1 MKVLNIENLNKKYEK
16 FELKNISF
24 SLDEG
29 KIVGFIG
36 RNGAGKTTAI
46 KSIMNFIQID
56 DGDITF
62 FEKYNR
68 DNINKIKKYIGFV
81 SGGIDYYSL
90 KPIKVITSVTKRFYD
105 NWDDEA
111 YKDYMNKFN
120 IDENKKPCELS
131 EGMKVKYSLILALS
145 HNAKLLI
152 FDEPTSGLDPVSREE
167 LLDIFLE
174 LINKE
179 KVTIFFSTHI
189 TSDLERC
196 ADNIIY
202 IKNGKII
209 LNETYDDLLNK
220 FKCVRIN
227 KENYKVE
234 DNKNLIGIKETKY
247 GYEGII
253 KAEEKLKDYYEL
265 INTDLENI
273 MIHLERDENNEKYI
287 I

>member
-16 FELKNISF
+16 FELKDISF

-36 RNGAGKTTAI
+36 RNGAGKTTTI
-46 KSIMNFIQID
+46 KSIMNFIKID
-56 DGDITF
+56 EGNITF

-68 DNINKIKKYIGFV
+68 ENINKIKKYIGFV

-90 KPIKVITSVTKRFYD
+90 KPIKVITSVMKRFYD
-105 NWDDEA
+105 NWNDEA
-111 YKDYMNKFN
+111 YNNYMNKFN
-120 IDENKKPCELS
+120 IDENKKPSELS

-152 FDEPTSGLDPVSREE
+152 LDEPTSGLDPVSREE

-196 ADNIIY
+196 ADNIIF

-209 LNETYDDLLNK
+209 LNETYDDLINK
-220 FKCVRIN
+220 YKCVRIK
-227 KENYKVE
+227 KENYKN
-234 DNKNLIGIKETKY
+234 DNKKLIGIKETKY

-253 KAEEKLKDYYEL
+253 KSDEKLKDYYDV
-265 INTDLENI
+265 ICTDLESI

>member
-29 KIVGFIG
+29 KIIGFIG
-36 RNGAGKTTAI
+36 RNGAGKTTTI
-46 KSIMNFIQID
+46 KSIMNFIKID
-56 DGDITF
+56 KGDVTF

-68 DNINKIKKYIGFV
+68 DNINKIKKNIGFV

-90 KPIKVITSVTKRFYD
+90 KPIKVITSVTKRFYS
-105 NWDDEA
+105 NWDD
-111 YKDYMNKFN
+111 KSYMYYIKKFG
-120 IDENKKPCELS
+120 IDENKKPSELS

-152 FDEPTSGLDPVSREE
+152 LDEPTSGLDPVSREE
-167 LLDIFLE
+167 LLDIFLDLAE
-174 LINKE
+174 KE

-202 IKNGKII
+202 IKNGNII
-209 LNETYDDLLNK
+209 LNKTYDDLINE
-220 FKCVRIN
+220 FKCIRI
-227 KENYKVE
+227 KKDYYTKE
-234 DNKNLIGIKETKY
+234 DNKNLIGIKRTKY

-253 KAEEKLKDYYEL
+253 RYSDDVKDYYEVM
-265 INTDLENI
+265 NTDLESI
-273 MIHLERDENNEKYI
+273 MIHLERDENDEKYI